1 MNGSN
6 PAQPSGHE
14 PSKDELLEVEPH
26 QFDTDSL
33 KFTGPR
39 GDKRRHLDR
48 ATLLERLHALPPAP
62 RDRGTVELLVAR
74 GPNSERHLPHEA
86 LLTVEGGMPGDRWH
100 GDDRYGPE
108 YQLATTQVDY
118 ARVIAN
124 GQSLDLHGDNLY
136 LNLDLSE
143 GNLPVGAAL
152 QLGDAVLSVTEQA
165 HNGCKKWAQRF
176 GLAPLKLNLAP
187 EFRARHLRG
196 IYLQVVQSGL
206 VRVGDAVVVLQR

>member
-1 MNGSN
+1 MS
-6 PAQPSGHE
+6 QPNATQ
-14 PSKDELLEVEPH
+14 PSKDELLEIEPH

-48 ATLLERLHALPPAP
+48 ATLLERLQALPPAP
-62 RDRGTVELLVAR
+62 RERGTVELLVAR
-74 GPNSERHLPHEA
+74 GPSGARLLPNEA
-86 LLTVEGGMPGDRWH
+86 LLTVEGGMPGDRWQ

-108 YQLATTQVDY
+108 YQLATTQADY

-136 LNLDLSE
+136 LNLELSAD
-143 GNLPVGAAL
+143 NLPVGATL
-152 QLGDAVLSVTEQA
+152 RLGEAVVRVTEQA

-196 IYLQVVQSGL
+196 IYLQVVQPGI